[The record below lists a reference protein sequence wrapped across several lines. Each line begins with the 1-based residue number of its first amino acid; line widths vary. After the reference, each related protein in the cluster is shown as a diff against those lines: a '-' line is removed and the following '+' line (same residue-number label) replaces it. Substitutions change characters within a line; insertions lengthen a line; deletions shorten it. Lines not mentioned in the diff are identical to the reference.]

1 MAGINSVTLVG
12 NLGLLTTMNGKAAA
26 HNTVRNLVDH
36 AK

>member
-1 MAGINSVTLVG
+1 MAGITNVTLVG